1 MSEGIPDND
10 PYSFADLGDIVDSAS
25 TMADS
30 ADGGEI
36 TSLELLPP
44 RVEGHSGIVTLSSLE
59 IAARAL
65 VENAEILQEEN
76 NRIQEESEM
85 EAMIK
90 EQQGLHALYTDL
102 MDTTNLFVDPLITK
116 KNDFTR
122 ENGADVDVLADSQKL
137 RMWLSVYMNQIKEIL
152 IENHIS
158 SQSNLVKLIDGI
170 EQEFE
175 TILSYGERNGTLYA
189 DVVKA
194 KMGDLTRVLS
204 NLCTALLT
212 HRNECARWEEFDSY
226 VPELLGVAAADL
238 RDMDDLT
245 IAFDAGSTHEEI
257 MTALP
262 ELKDKIEKSAPY
274 KTAKLA
280 QYAEGN
286 LSIYGINE
294 EKAAWDEAQK
304 ILRKLKRTGPKKV
317 E

>member
-1 MSEGIPDND
+1 
-10 PYSFADLGDIVDSAS
+10 
-25 TMADS
+25 
-30 ADGGEI
+30 
-36 TSLELLPP
+36 
-44 RVEGHSGIVTLSSLE
+44 
-59 IAARAL
+59 
-65 VENAEILQEEN
+65 
-76 NRIQEESEM
+76 
-85 EAMIK
+85 
-90 EQQGLHALYTDL
+90 
-102 MDTTNLFVDPLITK
+102 
-116 KNDFTR
+116 
-122 ENGADVDVLADSQKL
+122 
-137 RMWLSVYMNQIKEIL
+137 
-152 IENHIS
+152 
-158 SQSNLVKLIDGI
+158 VKLIDGI

-226 VPELLGVAAADL
+226 VPELLGVAAADF

-262 ELKDKIEKSAPY
+262 ELKDKIEKPAPY